1 MIEAAREREEKT
13 EKRDRERKGKTKLK
27 VVAFSNAEKD
37 VLSGKMRCI
46 QNGQVVSLHPENIQ
60 FRVTC
65 VHKLP
70 ARSFGS

>member
-1 MIEAAREREEKT
+1 MIEAARKREGKT

-27 VVAFSNAEKD
+27 VVAFSNDEKD

-46 QNGQVVSLHPENIQ
+46 RNGQIVSFHPENIQ

-65 VHKLP
+65 GHKLP
-70 ARSFGS
+70 A